1 MVLTAAAA
9 VVEADTDLACLVA
22 VVAAAHFV
30 VAAWVV
36 YHSVP

>member
-1 MVLTAAAA
+1 MAQIAA

-22 VVAAAHFV
+22 AVVVAAAHFV